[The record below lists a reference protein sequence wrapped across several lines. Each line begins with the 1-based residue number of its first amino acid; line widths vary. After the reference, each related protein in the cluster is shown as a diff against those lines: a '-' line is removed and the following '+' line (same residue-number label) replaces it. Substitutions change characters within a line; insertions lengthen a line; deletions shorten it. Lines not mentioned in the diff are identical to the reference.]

1 MKKETKNTFE
11 RIIELVKERMGV
23 HLGDHKS
30 ALVENRIS
38 RLKTK
43 LCFEKSLEELIDK
56 LEDGAFADEFVSAFT
71 TNQTAFFREPMQF
84 EDFMH
89 RFLPEEFAKKSS
101 LSILCAGCSSGEE
114 AYTMGICFA
123 AAREEKQNIGEL
135 RITAVDIDYER
146 LKSAKEGIYT
156 YPHRTPFPP
165 FVRESLYFDSYEEK
179 GIKKLKAKEI
189 IKNIISI
196 EKHNLA
202 SKKENFK
209 NSFFDAVFCRNTL
222 IYFDK
227 PTQEFILQKL
237 ISALKNGGTLYLGHS
252 ENPLSLITQL
262 QKKGHNIYIKKPR
275 DDI

>member
-1 MKKETKNTFE
+1 MKKYFG
-11 RIIELVKERMGV
+11 RISELVKERTGV
-23 HLGDHKS
+23 HLGEHKS
-30 ALVENRIS
+30 ALVENRLS

-43 LCFEKSLEELIDK
+43 LCFDKSVEELVEA
-56 LEDGAFADEFVSAFT
+56 LEKGYFADEFVSAFT
-71 TNQTAFFREPMQF
+71 TNQTSFFREPMQF
-84 EDFMH
+84 EDFMN

-101 LSILCAGCSSGEE
+101 LSVLCAGCSSGEE
-114 AYTMGICFA
+114 AYTMGICFSA
-123 AAREEKQNIGEL
+123 AKEQMQNIGEL
-135 RITAVDIDYER
+135 KITAVDIDDER
-146 LKSAKEGIYT
+146 LKSAKNGVYT

-165 FVRESLYFDSYEEK
+165 FVRESAYFDIYEEK
-179 GIKKLKAKEI
+179 GAKKLKVKEA
-189 IKNIISI
+189 IKNIVNF

-202 SKKENFK
+202 SKKDNFK

-237 ISALKNGGTLYLGHS
+237 LLSLKNGGTLYLGHS
-252 ENPLSLITQL
+252 ENPLSHITQL